1 MGRHHGEVCGERDIL
16 GATTVKFVGQMA
28 CVLRLKAPS
37 RPRTYT
43 GSSKA
48 PGAIP
53 NPRAAVCGSAQP
65 CKYYMVGQWMA
76 QEPFFVDILGAL
88 PWDCSK
94 MSMRSWEC
102 AQGPAY
108 KR

>member
-37 RPRTYT
+37 RPRTYA
-43 GSSKA
+43 GSSEA

-53 NPRAAVCGSAQP
+53 KLNPRGAVCGSAQP
-65 CKYYMVGQWMA
+65 CIGQWAYDRGGRLRGLPMVSPGL
-76 QEPFFVDILGAL
+76 EDAL
-88 PWDCSK
+88 
-94 MSMRSWEC
+94 EL
-102 AQGPAY
+102 
-108 KR
+108 